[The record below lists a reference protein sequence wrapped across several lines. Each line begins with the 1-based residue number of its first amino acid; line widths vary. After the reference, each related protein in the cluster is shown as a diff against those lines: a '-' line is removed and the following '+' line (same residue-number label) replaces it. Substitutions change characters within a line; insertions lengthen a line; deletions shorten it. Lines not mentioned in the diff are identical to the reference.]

1 VVGLRETLNNNSK
14 ITTGVTIALI
24 VVVLGYIIYAG
35 TGHGPGGSPAP
46 AKDRVFYTDDDGATW
61 FADDATKIPP
71 FDHNGKQA
79 VRARVYRCGGKT
91 FVNHVERYTP
101 EVQKRLQQAQAR
113 SAGGG
118 DVVAAEVA
126 GIEIKSPGE
135 ERWVNANDPAATK
148 IMHPKCSGGDLEL
161 VLP

>member
-1 VVGLRETLNNNSK
+1 MVGLRETINKNSK
-14 ITTGVTIALI
+14 IATGITIGLI

-35 TGHGPGGSPAP
+35 TGRGPGGAPAP
-46 AKDRVFYTDDDGATW
+46 NRVFYTDDDGATW

-91 FVNHVERYTP
+91 FVNHMERYTP

-113 SAGGG
+113 STCLKHTS
-118 DVVAAEVA
+118 EFSILPY
-126 GIEIKSPGE
+126 IEG
-135 ERWVNANDPAATK
+135 
-148 IMHPKCSGGDLEL
+148 
-161 VLP
+161 LPLHTTFD